1 MEDTHGLVNVNEA
14 PAWLRTMLEL
24 QQQQVAE
31 MRASQQ
37 AALELQQQQIA
48 EMRASQQRQYEELQR
63 LVNQATP
70 SSTTS
75 SSVEPVIPPMSTDS
89 LKERLGTPATFD
101 ASDLSLYPSWRLD
114 MLAKLEV
121 DGAAIGSLTN
131 QAWYVSGRLTGRA
144 KQKFHPWM
152 EACDPSFRTPENVFK
167 HLDVLFKDTAAQQKA
182 LDWLHNA
189 RQKDIPLTTFLLDF
203 DTKILEAGGQL
214 WEDRMKISLLK
225 KA

>member
-24 QQQQVAE
+24 QQQQV
-31 MRASQQ
+31 
-37 AALELQQQQIA
+37 A

-101 ASDLSLYPSWRLD
+101 ASDPSNFN
-114 MLAKLEV
+114 
-121 DGAAIGSLTN
+121 IT
-131 QAWYVSGRLTGRA
+131 
-144 KQKFHPWM
+144 
-152 EACDPSFRTPENVFK
+152 
-167 HLDVLFKDTAAQQKA
+167 
-182 LDWLHNA
+182 
-189 RQKDIPLTTFLLDF
+189 
-203 DTKILEAGGQL
+203 
-214 WEDRMKISLLK
+214 
-225 KA
+225 